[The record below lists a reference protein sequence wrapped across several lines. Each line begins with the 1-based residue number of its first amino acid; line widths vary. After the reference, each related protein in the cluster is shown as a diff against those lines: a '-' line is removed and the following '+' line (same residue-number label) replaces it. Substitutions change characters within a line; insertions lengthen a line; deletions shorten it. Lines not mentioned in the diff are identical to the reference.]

1 MDQIAVLP
9 ELEDALSKVALS
21 FWYTASD
28 DAESPVPTVGYIT
41 DPSDAASYVAV
52 TTLTAASEYT
62 QAKVTFDAAPVGA
75 RIAIRYQGGTW
86 FGSLYIDNM
95 EITEKSDE
103 PTAIVNTTATDKA
116 VKRVIDGQVV
126 ILKNGLRYNILGSE
140 LK

>member
-1 MDQIAVLP
+1 
-9 ELEDALSKVALS
+9 
-21 FWYTASD
+21 
-28 DAESPVPTVGYIT
+28 
-41 DPSDAASYVAV
+41 
-52 TTLTAASEYT
+52 
-62 QAKVTFDAAPVGA
+62 
-75 RIAIRYQGGTW
+75 
-86 FGSLYIDNM
+86 M